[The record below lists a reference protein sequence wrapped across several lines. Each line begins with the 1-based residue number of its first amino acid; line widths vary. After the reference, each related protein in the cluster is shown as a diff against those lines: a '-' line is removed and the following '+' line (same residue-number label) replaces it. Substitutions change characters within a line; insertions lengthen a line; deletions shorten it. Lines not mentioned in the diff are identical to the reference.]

1 MPGLT
6 DNMREPWLDYRV
18 SKKVR
23 FNCPNNAFG
32 LGKQALSALGA
43 CMRRRELSTC
53 RILSS
58 FLRKIFGVNLTLRKS
73 SFKAFAG
80 RKNGDSEIQAFEARN
95 ACILTIENLKYRGF
109 KASYPYCLSSVS
121 PKYKAT
127 GDFAGSE
134 ARNAYILASKH
145 RDFKV
150 SKDVKFKGTMVSRS
164 YSNLLDLASGDSLTF
179 GKAGKR
185 LPRVMTV
192 AGIISELDD
201 DNSNSVASDVPSSVC
216 QERTIIVGN
225 QLPLRAHRRSD
236 NRGWFFSWDEDSLLL
251 QLKDG
256 LAEDVEV
263 VYVGC
268 LKEEVDPSEQDDVA
282 QILLESFKCVPAFL
296 PPELLSK
303 FYHGFCK
310 QQLWPLFHY
319 MLPLSPDHGG
329 RFDRS
334 LWQAYVSV
342 NKIFADKV
350 MEVINPDEDYVWVHD
365 YHLMVLPTF
374 LRKRFNRVKL
384 GFFLHSP
391 FPSSEIYRT
400 LPVRDEILRALLN
413 SDIIG
418 FHTFDYARHFLSCC
432 SRMLGL
438 GYESKRGYIG
448 LEYYGRTVGIK
459 ILPVGIHMG
468 QLQSVLNLGDTEFKV
483 AELRDQFKGK
493 TVLLGVDDMDIFKG
507 ISLKLLAMEQ
517 LLMLHP
523 EWRGKVVL
531 VQIANPARGRGKD
544 VQEVQEET
552 YSTAKR
558 INETFGKLGYEPVV
572 LIDRPLPFY
581 ERIAFYTIAECCL
594 VTAVRDGMNL
604 IPYEYIICRQGNSKL
619 DGTLGLNPST
629 LKKSML
635 VVSEFIGCSP
645 SLSGA
650 IRVNP
655 WNIDAVAEAMDAAI
669 VMPEAEKQL
678 RHEKHYRYVSTHD
691 VGYWAHSFLQDLE
704 RACRDH
710 SRRRCWGIGF
720 GLGFRVVVLDPNFR
734 KLSTEHIV
742 SAYKRTKSRAILLD
756 YDGTMMPQTSINKT
770 PSPEVLSILNSLCSD
785 PKNVVFIVS
794 GRGRQTLSQWFFPC
808 DKLGIAAEHGYFSR
822 WNQDAE
828 WETCVPVAGF
838 DWKTIAEPVMKL
850 YTETT
855 DGSGIETKESAL
867 VWHYQDADPDFGS
880 CQAKELLDH
889 LESVLANEPVSVKSG
904 QHIVEVKPQGVSKGL
919 VAEKLLSTM
928 VQRGTLPDFVL
939 CIGDDR
945 SDEDMFECITSA
957 MSGPSLSPI
966 ADVFACTVGQKPSKA
981 KYYLDDTREIIRML
995 QGLASASDQA
1005 ARNSSAQFAFESPQ

>member
-1 MPGLT
+1 
-6 DNMREPWLDYRV
+6 
-18 SKKVR
+18 
-23 FNCPNNAFG
+23 
-32 LGKQALSALGA
+32 
-43 CMRRRELSTC
+43 
-53 RILSS
+53 
-58 FLRKIFGVNLTLRKS
+58 
-73 SFKAFAG
+73 
-80 RKNGDSEIQAFEARN
+80 
-95 ACILTIENLKYRGF
+95 
-109 KASYPYCLSSVS
+109 
-121 PKYKAT
+121 
-127 GDFAGSE
+127 
-134 ARNAYILASKH
+134 
-145 RDFKV
+145 
-150 SKDVKFKGTMVSRS
+150 MVSRS
-164 YSNLLDLASGDSLTF
+164 YSNLLDLASGESLNL
-179 GKAGKR
+179 GRVGRR

-201 DNSNSVASDVPSSVC
+201 DNCNSVASDAPSSVI
-216 QERTIIVGN
+216 QERTIIVGH
-225 QLPLRAHRRSD
+225 QLPLRIQRRPD
-236 NRGWFFSWDEDSLLL
+236 NKGWAFSWDEDSLLL

-263 VYVGC
+263 VYIGC

-282 QILLESFKCVPAFL
+282 QVLLENFKCVPAFL
-296 PPELLSK
+296 PPELSSK

-350 MEVINPDEDYVWVHD
+350 MEVISPDDDHVWVHD

-413 SDIIG
+413 SDLIG

-438 GYESKRGYIG
+438 SYESKRGYIG
-448 LEYYGRTVGIK
+448 LEYYGRTVSIK

-468 QLQSVLNLGDTEFKV
+468 QLQFVLNLSETEAKV
-483 AELRDQFKGK
+483 MELRDQFRGK
-493 TVLLGVDDMDIFKG
+493 TVFLGVDDMDIFKG

-517 LLMLHP
+517 LLIQHN
-523 EWRGKVVL
+523 ECRGKVVM

-552 YSTAKR
+552 YATAKR
-558 INETFGKLGYEPVV
+558 INESFGNSNYKPVV

-581 ERIAFYTIAECCL
+581 ERIAYYTVAECCM

-619 DGTLGLNPST
+619 DKILGLSPSST
-629 LKKSML
+629 KKSML
-635 VVSEFIGCSP
+635 IVSEFIGCSP

-655 WNIDAVAEAMDAAI
+655 WNIDSVAEAMETAI
-669 VMPEAEKQL
+669 VIPESEKQL
-678 RHEKHYRYVSTHD
+678 RHDKHYRYVSTHD
-691 VGYWAHSFLQDLE
+691 VGYWARSFLQDLD
-704 RACRDH
+704 RSCKDH
-710 SRRRCWGIGF
+710 NRRRCWGIGF
-720 GLGFRVVVLDPNFR
+720 GLSFRVIVLDTNFR
-734 KLSTEHIV
+734 KLLTEHIV

-756 YDGTMMPQTSINKT
+756 YDGTMMPQASINKT
-770 PSPEVLSILNSLCSD
+770 PSSEVLSILNSLCSD
-785 PKNVVFIVS
+785 PKNFVFIVS
-794 GRGRQTLSQWFFPC
+794 GRSRQKLIEWFAPC
-808 DKLGIAAEHGYFSR
+808 DKLGIAAEHGYFLR
-822 WNQDAE
+822 WSPHSE
-828 WETCVPVAGF
+828 WETCVNVADF
-838 DWKTIAEPVMKL
+838 DWKRTAEPVMKL

-855 DGSGIETKESAL
+855 DGSAIESKESAL

-904 QHIVEVKPQGVSKGL
+904 THIVEVKPQGVSKGL
-919 VAEKLLSTM
+919 VAERLLSTM
-928 VQRGTLPDFVL
+928 MQRGTIPDFVL

-945 SDEDMFECITSA
+945 SDEEMFECITSA
-957 MSGPSLSPI
+957 MSGPSLSSG
-966 ADVFACTVGQKPSKA
+966 AEVFACTVGQKPSKA
-981 KYYLDDTREIIRML
+981 KYYLDDTAEIIRML

-1005 ARNSSAQFAFESPQ
+1005 ARNSFPHFSLENAP